1 MLRSTCC
8 SVTKA
13 TGYRSVPVEKTDLG
27 YIVVRD
33 EIMIRLQCLGRYI
46 ASLPL
51 SDNLDRPSREHMSSG
66 AGSSGERLE
75 GVMLFEQPFAR
86 VSELLSS
93 HSKRSSTSVIIGAI

>member
-1 MLRSTCC
+1 
-8 SVTKA
+8 
-13 TGYRSVPVEKTDLG
+13 
-27 YIVVRD
+27 
-33 EIMIRLQCLGRYI
+33 
-46 ASLPL
+46 
-51 SDNLDRPSREHMSSG
+51 MSSG